1 MACPYFYPLAPATDA
16 RQPARAPLGV
26 IHGGRCEQ
34 GGNVDIDPCN
44 FGYAR
49 GRCVSFPVHSAV
61 DAVRFTTVQGKTTY
75 ALEKNYL
82 PVQHGTDLQVLP
94 EPVRRQAEVFTAWA
108 TR

>member
-16 RQPARAPLGV
+16 QQPARAPLGV
-26 IHGGRCEQ
+26 VHSGRCVQ
-34 GGNVDIDPCN
+34 GGDVDTESCN

-49 GRCVSFPVHSAV
+49 GRCVSFPESATI
-61 DAVRFTTVQGKTTY
+61 DAVRFTTFQGRTIY
-75 ALEKNYL
+75 VLEKDYL
-82 PVQHGTDLQVLP
+82 PVQHGTDLQTLS